1 MKPIRLS
8 TLFGPARLAAAAFAL
23 IVLAACG
30 GGGGGG
36 GGSVGGACVFDTS
49 TFDNCT
55 FGT

>member
-36 GGSVGGACVFDTS
+36 GSVGGACVFDTS